1 MEFEEI
7 FQHIGE
13 FGIYQF
19 WLFLALGVF
28 SLYSGLQNMGMAI
41 LGKQQRLMT
50 SHVIGGLRVNVLIYN
65 FDSTRVY
72 PINFALSW
80 FPSSYSS

>member
-50 SHVIGGLRVNVLIYN
+50 SPYVIGGLQVNVLIFY
-65 FDSTRVY
+65 FDSTC
-72 PINFALSW
+72 I
-80 FPSSYSS
+80 